1 MKRHFLSKRET
12 REFQELIERFGVTT
26 NSKSLEIE
34 ENDHSIIYDNG
45 KPILIKFEGTWLP
58 TMSLM
63 VSNNF
68 PRVTVDEGALRGI
81 RNGANLYSA
90 GIKEIKGN
98 IVKGS
103 TCVIEDPNEIPV
115 GSAIVSSEVS
125 DIISR
130 KKGSYLKVYE
140 LR

>member
-12 REFQELIERFGVTT
+12 RELQELIERFGVSTH
-26 NSKSLEIE
+26 SKSLEIE
-34 ENDHSIIYDNG
+34 ENDHAIIYDGG
-45 KPILIKFEGTWLP
+45 KPILVRFEDTWLP

-63 VSNNF
+63 ISNNF
-68 PRVTVDEGALRGI
+68 PRVTVDEGALMGI
-81 RNGANLYSA
+81 KNGANLYSA

-98 IVKGS
+98 MVKGS
-103 TCVIEDPNEIPV
+103 TCIVEAPNKVPI
-115 GSAIVSSEVS
+115 GSAIVASEVS